1 MTRYSNILIR
11 ASAGTGK
18 TFQLSN
24 RFLGLLNSGAPLDQI
39 LATTFTRKAAGEILD
54 RVIQRLAEAAM
65 DDEQC
70 EELSEF
76 LEDDT
81 LSRARCLLLLKQL
94 TANLHR
100 LRICTLDSFFS
111 QIASSFAL
119 ELGLP
124 PGWRIIEPIHDQQL
138 RKEAIDRLL
147 RDPESNAVGRIL
159 NLMTKGDANRSVSA
173 LVRTTVNDLYSLFL
187 ETGPDAW
194 RRFPQTDLLDRD
206 ELRSAID
213 SLANLELPSDKR
225 IVEANLK
232 STEAA
237 EAGHW
242 EQFVSSGLAKAVL
255 QGKTT
260 YYKKEIE
267 PPVYEAYARLAAHAR
282 DFIINQLAN
291 QTAATHELLERF
303 DGYYRRL
310 KFESRAMCF
319 EDVTRV
325 LANRGDLE
333 QVDRLE
339 HRLDTQLSHLL
350 FDEFQDTSLVQWQVV
365 RPFAERVTD
374 DGGQQSFFFDGGQQ
388 SFFCVGDVK
397 QAIYGWRGGKSEI
410 FDALEAQLDDL
421 DHRSL
426 TKSFRSA
433 PPIIDTVNRLFSRID
448 KHSNLA
454 DLAPAVE
461 KWKAGF
467 GEHSTARTEL
477 AGYATLETVRQP
489 EHGQQKLDVTLP
501 YAAKRVANLAGDCEG
516 ATIGVLVRRNK
527 CVARLIYEL
536 RRLGVPASEEGGN
549 PLTDSLAV
557 QNVMS
562 LLRLGDHPGDLV
574 ARFHL
579 RHSPLG
585 KQLGWTDH
593 NHDEDADCLSEAV
606 RQRLSDDGYG
616 PAIQHWVDM
625 LLPYCDARDA
635 SRLYQLVELAYR
647 YQPIATLRV
656 KDFSE
661 FVAAER
667 ISDPTTSRV
676 RVMTI
681 HQAKGLQFDIVVL
694 PDLDANLIGQTG
706 ACVVGQSAPTE
717 PIDRVCLHRNSD
729 IRDMLP
735 DELKQMFQHKRWQE
749 MVESLCVL
757 YVAATRPVHALHMI
771 IAPAAQNEKHLNKT
785 FAGLLRAALV
795 KEGDDVSAEPQRLL
809 FEYGDANWMDA
820 AHSPPRKSRPGKM
833 GKADQPARKRTI
845 RLAPMQDGRRYGLDR
860 TAPSGLEGG
869 ELLRVGDLLRIDNQ
883 GAMARGTAI
892 HACFEQID
900 WLDDGCPDED
910 QLRHAVVGALTDTNL
925 DADEIIRQ
933 FNHMLESPD
942 IAAAL
947 RRGSYSEDEVRSIAS
962 LRLEVHNEK
971 RFAVRD
977 KNRMLSGAIDR
988 LVMMYDQDNL
998 VGAEVIDYKTDWV
1011 APDDPGQLNDLVEH
1025 YRPQQEAY
1033 CDAVSKMFNLERN
1046 RISARLLLVGAGIV
1060 KDL

>member
-1 MTRYSNILIR
+1 MTRYDNILIR

-54 RVIQRLAEAAM
+54 RVIQRLAEAAV
-65 DDEQC
+65 DDDQC
-70 EELSEF
+70 DQLSEF
-76 LEDDT
+76 LDDDT

-94 TANLHR
+94 TSNLHR

-124 PGWRIIEPIHDQQL
+124 PGWRIIEQIHDQQL

-159 NLMTKGDANRSVSA
+159 SLMTKGDANRSVSA
-173 LVRTTVNDLYSLFL
+173 LVRATVNDLYSLFL
-187 ETGPDAW
+187 ETGPEAW
-194 RRFPQTDLLDRD
+194 RRFPQTDLLDRE
-206 ELRSAID
+206 ELRAAID
-213 SLANLELPSDKR
+213 SLANLELPSDRR
-225 IVEANLK
+225 ISEANLR
-232 STEAA
+232 SIEAA
-237 EAGHW
+237 EAGNW
-242 EQFVSSGLAKAVL
+242 EQFVSSGLGKAVL
-255 QGKTT
+255 QDKET

-267 PPVYEAYARLAAHAR
+267 PPVHEAYTRLSLHAR
-282 DFIINQLAN
+282 DFIITQLAR
-291 QTAATHELLERF
+291 QTEATYELLERF

-325 LANRGDLE
+325 LASRGDLE
-333 QVDRLE
+333 QIDRLE

-374 DGGQQSFFFDGGQQ
+374 SAGQQSFFFDGGQQ

-410 FDALEAQLDDL
+410 FDALEAHLDEL
-421 DHRSL
+421 KHLSL

-433 PPIIDTVNRLFSRID
+433 PPIIEAVNQLFARID
-448 KHSNLA
+448 KHSNLG
-454 DLAPAVE
+454 DLSPAIE

-489 EHGQQKLDVTLP
+489 ERGEQKLDVTLP
-501 YAAKRVANLAGDCEG
+501 YAAKRVANLAGDCQG

-557 QNVMS
+557 QNIMS
-562 LLRLGDHPGDLV
+562 LLRIGDHPGDRV

-579 RHSPLG
+579 CHSPLG

-593 NHDEDADCLSEAV
+593 NHDEDADCLSEEV

-625 LLPYCDARDA
+625 LLPSCDARDA

-656 KDFSE
+656 KDFSD
-661 FVAAER
+661 FVDAER

-706 ACVVGQSAPTE
+706 ACVVGQSDPTE

-735 DELKQMFQHKRWQE
+735 AELKEMFQQKRWQE
-749 MVESLCVL
+749 MVEALCVL
-757 YVAATRPVHALHMI
+757 YVAVTRPVHALHMI
-771 IAPAAQNEKHLNKT
+771 IAPAAPNERNLNKT
-785 FAGLLRAALV
+785 FAGLLRAALAD
-795 KEGDDVSAEPQRLL
+795 ESDDTGAEPQRLL
-809 FEYGDANWMDA
+809 YEHGDANWMDA
-820 AHSPPRKSRPGKM
+820 PHSPSRTTSLSQVE
-833 GKADQPARKRTI
+833 QPARKRLI
-845 RLAPMQDGRRYGLDR
+845 KLATMQDGRKYGLDR
-860 TAPSGLEGG
+860 AAPSGLEGG
-869 ELLRVGDLLRIDNQ
+869 ELSRVGDLLRIDNQ

-900 WLDDGCPDED
+900 WLDDGKPNEE
-910 QLRHAVVGALTDTNL
+910 QLRHAVISALTDTSL

-933 FNHMLESPD
+933 FNHMLENPD

-947 RRGSYSEDEVRSIAS
+947 RRGSYREDEVRSVAS

-971 RFAVRD
+971 RFAIRD

-988 LVMMYDQDNL
+988 LVMMYDHDDL

-1011 APDDPGQLNDLVEH
+1011 APDDPGRLDDLVEH

-1033 CDAVSKMFNLERN
+1033 CEAVSKMFNLERN